1 MSDSSIPA
9 PVADLAWTPQ
19 AARDLGERV
28 VSLWEQLLESL
39 PSLPVGT
46 RRTYSDV
53 RNAVTRDVP
62 EDPVPVD
69 ELMDY
74 LSTLA
79 LSESAYPGHPAFMAY
94 ISGAGTIPGAAADL
108 LAAALNQNLGGW
120 LLSPGAT
127 EIELQ
132 VLRWLSRE
140 LGLGE
145 RSGGILTS
153 GGAMANFTALK
164 CARDRIAG
172 WDVRD
177 RGIRDGGQL
186 VLYASDE
193 AHSVI
198 DQAADMLG
206 IGRDWVRHVPTDE
219 AYRMRVD
226 ELVAAIREDR
236 RAGHRPLAVVATA
249 GTTATGSIDPLV
261 DIAGVCQA
269 EGLWMHVDGAYG
281 AAAVLAPQL
290 RPLLAGIERADSVAI
305 DPHKWLYVPLAC
317 GCTLVR
323 EERTLPESFAAER
336 ASYLYEDKEG
346 TGRGTDL
353 GNYGPQFSRGF
364 VALKVWLSLLAH
376 GRAAYARRIQHDA
389 DLAQYL
395 DSRVRERPEFESMA
409 PVPLSIACFRYVP
422 PELGRGPH
430 PESVELYLDE
440 LNERLLIGMQLDGRT
455 FCSNAVLGKRFV
467 LRACIVNFR
476 TEAEHVD
483 LLLDV
488 AAELGAQLHRGSQ
501 PADVGGAL

>member
-1 MSDSSIPA
+1 M
-9 PVADLAWTPQ
+9 PVTDLAWTPH
-19 AARDLGERV
+19 AARDLGERIV
-28 VSLWEQLLESL
+28 MLWEELLESL

-46 RRTYSDV
+46 RNNHTDV
-53 RNAVTRDVP
+53 HHALARGVP
-62 EDPVPVD
+62 EGPVPVD
-69 ELMDY
+69 ELVDY
-74 LSTLA
+74 LRTLT

-132 VLRWLSRE
+132 VVRWLAGE
-140 LGLGE
+140 LGMGE

-172 WDVRD
+172 WDVGAQGM
-177 RGIRDGGQL
+177 RGGSQL

-206 IGRDWVRHVPTDE
+206 IGRDWVRHVPTDD

-226 ELVAAIREDR
+226 ELVRAIRDDR
-236 RAGHRPLAVVATA
+236 RAGHRPVAVVATA
-249 GTTATGSIDPLV
+249 GTTGTGSIDPLG
-261 DIAGVCQA
+261 DISAVCEA
-269 EGLWMHVDGAYG
+269 EGLWLHVDGAYG
-281 AAAVLAPQL
+281 AAAALAPAL

-305 DPHKWLYVPLAC
+305 DPHKWLYVPLGC

-323 EERTLPESFAAER
+323 EGRVLPESFAAER

-346 TGRGTDL
+346 TGRGIDL

-364 VALKVWLSLLAH
+364 AALKVWVSLLAH

-389 DLAQYL
+389 DLARYL

-422 PELGRGPH
+422 LEFGPGPH
-430 PESVELYLDE
+430 PASVEQYLDE
-440 LNERLLIGMQLDGRT
+440 LNERLLIAMQLDGRT

-488 AAELGAQLHRGSQ
+488 AAELGAKLHEGS
-501 PADVGGAL
+501 

>member
-1 MSDSSIPA
+1 MSDRSVPA
-9 PVADLAWTPQ
+9 PVTDLAWTPQ
-19 AARDLGERV
+19 AARDLGERAV
-28 VSLWEQLLESL
+28 LLWEELLESL
-39 PSLPVGT
+39 GSLPVGT
-46 RRTYSDV
+46 RRTAGDV
-53 RNAVTRDVP
+53 RRAVARDVP
-62 EDPVPVD
+62 DGPVPLD
-69 ELMDY
+69 ELVEY
-74 LSTLA
+74 LRTVA

-132 VLRWLSRE
+132 LLRWLSRE
-140 LGLGE
+140 VGLGE

-164 CARDRIAG
+164 CARDRLAG

-177 RGIRDGGQL
+177 RGMRAGGPL

-226 ELVAAIREDR
+226 QLCEAIREDR
-236 RAGHRPLAVVATA
+236 RDGHQPLAVIATA
-249 GTTATGSIDPLV
+249 GTTGTGSIDPLV
-261 DIAGVCQA
+261 DISALCEA
-269 EGLWMHVDGAYG
+269 EGIWMHVDGAYG
-281 AAAVLAPQL
+281 AAAVLAPNL

-323 EERTLPESFAAER
+323 EERALPESFAAER

-346 TGRGTDL
+346 TGRGADL

-364 VALKVWLSLLAH
+364 SALKVWLSLLAH

-389 DLAQYL
+389 DLARYL

-422 PELGRGPH
+422 TELGPGPH
-430 PESVELYLDE
+430 PEGVEQYLDE
-440 LNERLLIGMQLDGRT
+440 LNERLLIAMQLDGRT

-476 TEAEHVD
+476 TEAEHCD

-488 AAELGAQLHRGSQ
+488 AAELGAQLHTGSQ
-501 PADVGGAL
+501 RADIGAAH